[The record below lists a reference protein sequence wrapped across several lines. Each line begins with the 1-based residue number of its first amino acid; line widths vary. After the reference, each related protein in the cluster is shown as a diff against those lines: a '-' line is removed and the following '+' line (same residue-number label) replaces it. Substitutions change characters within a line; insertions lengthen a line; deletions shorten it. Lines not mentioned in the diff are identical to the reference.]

1 MQSHIQ
7 AALGGLEGGGPEA
20 AKTGS
25 DKATSGRGS
34 VESSSPPPRPSP
46 EPARREGPVR
56 RGAATPT
63 SQSKELGP
71 SNGQGL
77 DLDENPKLS
86 SQPRSFIGP
95 VRKGGRSPPYRGK
108 GGARGA
114 RQRALP
120 HHKA

>member
-1 MQSHIQ
+1 M
-7 AALGGLEGGGPEA
+7 
-20 AKTGS
+20 
-25 DKATSGRGS
+25 
-34 VESSSPPPRPSP
+34 ESSSPSPRPSP

-56 RGAATPT
+56 RDAATPT
-63 SQSKELGP
+63 SQPKELGP
-71 SNGQGL
+71 NNGQGL
-77 DLDENPKLS
+77 ALDESPELS

-95 VRKGGRSPPYRGK
+95 VRKGGSGPPYRGK